1 MSLTWHGMYR
11 SCQVAN
17 QRVPGMNLLPPPQ
30 HCRLQGQ
37 RHTPSCPPIWYG
49 FWGANSG
56 SQAHKVCT
64 VLPTDSPRKGLLAG
78 EIIQSPTEPQSTSQA
93 SNILTPWLF
102 VISALAGQSFNETW
116 ASCIALPHR
125 RPFAFWMG
133 VHFCE
138 KEPFFFCLHLNSLKM
153 NDYNI
158 SFSLPL
164 LSNTESTLNL
174 RSLYAKKPTTTK
186 LIWNLCLC
194 GCNFTEEK
202 NLVQLYQLLGS
213 QPLPNATKL
222 WAARCI

>member
-1 MSLTWHGMYR
+1 M
-11 SCQVAN
+11 
-17 QRVPGMNLLPPPQ
+17 PGGQSESPRNEPVSTSTTL
-30 HCRLQGQ
+30 RLQGQ

-78 EIIQSPTEPQSTSQA
+78 EIIQSLQLNLRAQA
-93 SNILTPWLF
+93 RPP
-102 VISALAGQSFNETW
+102 ISLHHDYSSSLHLLDNLSMKREHP
-116 ASCIALPHR
+116 ALPYLTD
-125 RPFAFWMG
+125 
-133 VHFCE
+133 VHLLFE
-138 KEPFFFCLHLNSLKM
+138 WVYTSVKKNLFFFCLHLNSLKM

-164 LSNTESTLNL
+164 LNNTESTLNL

-186 LIWNLCLC
+186 LIWNLCLW

-202 NLVQLYQLLGS
+202 NLVQSYQLLGS